1 MWTRTI
7 IYAWVSV
14 ERVERTSEATA
25 PPQGSE
31 EGS

>member
-1 MWTRTI
+1 MWTI
-7 IYAWVSV
+7 NACISV
-14 ERVERTSEATA
+14 ERVERTSKATA